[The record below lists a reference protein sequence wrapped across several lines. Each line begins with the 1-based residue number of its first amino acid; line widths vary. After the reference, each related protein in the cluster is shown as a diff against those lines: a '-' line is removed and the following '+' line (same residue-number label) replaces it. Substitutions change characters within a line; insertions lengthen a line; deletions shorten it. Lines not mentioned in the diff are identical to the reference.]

1 MPGVATVAVLVH
13 DKNPEEKI
21 HKSYFFYF
29 LMYNSYEIDE
39 TDDFFEKCSNI
50 RLINANFKVMKKM

>member
-1 MPGVATVAVLVH
+1 MPGAATVAVLVH

-29 LMYNSYEIDE
+29 LMCNSYEIDE

-50 RLINANFKVMKKM
+50 RLLMLNSRL

>member
-1 MPGVATVAVLVH
+1 MPGAATVAVLVH

-29 LMYNSYEIDE
+29 LMYNSYKIDE
-39 TDDFFEKCSNI
+39 TDDFFEKISNI
-50 RLINANFKVMKKM
+50 RLLMLNSRL